1 MNIYHISRLL
11 PNSDLR
17 QEDEEIIQNIVRKI
31 EKNEDLDI
39 RLIATTNFTSP
50 SSISRLAKRAGFN
63 NFKEMIFF
71 LKQKF
76 TESQSGKRE
85 LLAQPFIITNHQWE
99 EIDLVFEMIKRQKH
113 VYLSGA
119 GFCDFLVKYSYRK
132 LMLKKIYAI
141 DLTDLEIK
149 LIAEGEPKNLMIFS
163 QSGENKNGIRKI
175 RECQSLGGK
184 VITFTATAG
193 SSFAREGDVS
203 FLIDPESEGINNEN
217 STLNFFFGN
226 SINALEYLFN
236 RYF

>member
-85 LLAQPFIITNHQWE
+85 LLAQPFIITNH
-99 EIDLVFEMIKRQKH
+99 
-113 VYLSGA
+113 
-119 GFCDFLVKYSYRK
+119 
-132 LMLKKIYAI
+132 
-141 DLTDLEIK
+141 
-149 LIAEGEPKNLMIFS
+149 
-163 QSGENKNGIRKI
+163 
-175 RECQSLGGK
+175 
-184 VITFTATAG
+184 
-193 SSFAREGDVS
+193 
-203 FLIDPESEGINNEN
+203 
-217 STLNFFFGN
+217 
-226 SINALEYLFN
+226 
-236 RYF
+236 